1 METIKMDEEIKQ
13 EGLRIIDKELNFDSK
28 IEEYKPGTKEKLLK
42 AITDIAQIKIE
53 AECIT
58 KESFDFIQGLEK
70 IGAIKEGATK
80 ELKCILLDEEM
91 YKDAK
96 KLVKIE
102 GTVAIKV
109 DMRLSMEE
117 YKKELDKQLEKTDAP
132 EEAKE
137 MIRKVAIENKKKFDE
152 KEMTEA
158 VKEVCT
164 DEAVVDTQDNNT
176 NN

>member
-1 METIKMDEEIKQ
+1 METIKMDEKIKE

-42 AITDIAQIKIE
+42 AITDIVQIKIE

-70 IGAIKEGATK
+70 IGTIKEGATK

-91 YKDAK
+91 YKDVK
-96 KLVKIE
+96 KLSKTE
-102 GTVAIKV
+102 GAVVIKV

-117 YKKELDKQLEKTDAP
+117 YQKDLDEQLEKTDAP
-132 EEAKE
+132 EEVKE
-137 MIRKVAIENKKKFDE
+137 KIRKAAIKNKKEFDE
-152 KEMTEA
+152 KEMTEE

-164 DEAVVDTQDNNT
+164 DEAVDMQDNNA